1 MAEQQY
7 FSGFDSE
14 PEEIS
19 RSAQKREA
27 QAVRKLAEDLA
38 KLGSEAFNALTFPDD
53 EVKQA
58 LLTARSLKR
67 NSDERRRQ
75 LQYAAKL
82 MRNYDL
88 APLKQELSMQG
99 ASAAVD
105 PNAMRLEHLRSEL
118 IASGAPAINALCALI
133 YNIDRNKLRTL
144 VKKAQQEVLKEQSA
158 KPALRELYQYL
169 KSSFAQS
176 KVAIPASLLN

>member
-88 APLKQELSMQG
+88 APLKQG

-133 YNIDRNKLRTL
+133 YDIDRNKLRTL

>member
-1 MAEQQY
+1 MAEQEY

-14 PEEIS
+14 PEEVS

-38 KLGSEAFNALTFPDD
+38 KLGIEAFNALTFPED

-82 MRNYDL
+82 MRSCDL
-88 APLKQELSMQG
+88 APLQQQLSLQG

-105 PNAMRLEHLRSEL
+105 PQAMRLEKLRSEL

-133 YNIDRNKLRTL
+133 YDIDRNKLRGL
-144 VKKAQQEVLKEQSA
+144 VKRAQQEVLNEQA
-158 KPALRELYQYL
+158 QKPALREIYQYL
-169 KSSFAQS
+169 KSSFA
-176 KVAIPASLLN
+176 ASGVPLPDHLL